1 MRMMNVGAD
10 SSTSFPKLSL
20 SLASTHEDV
29 REVQRL
35 RYKVFVEAMGLE
47 TLKNHEGIE
56 RDEFDDVCD
65 HLIVRDTRTLEVVG
79 TYRVLSPRV
88 LSQTGGFYSEQEFD
102 LARLTNLRPR
112 IMEAGRAC
120 IHPDYRSGGVIMMLW
135 AGLAACMQRE
145 QAEYLIDKLGNVFDG
160 IISGVTDWGIYVE
173 LVESKCE
180 GMIRFQSIGKVKV
193 DLEHYTVTDEMGN
206 KIRLGDPIKI
216 VVKSVDL
223 EKKQVDFTIF

>member
-102 LARLTNLRPR
+102 RLHSHTRKN
-112 IMEAGRAC
+112 A
-120 IHPDYRSGGVIMMLW
+120 
-135 AGLAACMQRE
+135 
-145 QAEYLIDKLGNVFDG
+145 
-160 IISGVTDWGIYVE
+160 
-173 LVESKCE
+173 
-180 GMIRFQSIGKVKV
+180 QSI
-193 DLEHYTVTDEMGN
+193 E
-206 KIRLGDPIKI
+206 
-216 VVKSVDL
+216 
-223 EKKQVDFTIF
+223 

>member
-145 QAEYLIDKLGNVFDG
+145 QAEYLIGCASVSLADGGHTINALYRKLAADHLSPPEYRVIHVCPSLCMMIPYLKTSRYPHSLKAICAAVLGFVVSQRG
-160 IISGVTDWGIYVE
+160 ILIFIARIY
-173 LVESKCE
+173 S
-180 GMIRFQSIGKVKV
+180 
-193 DLEHYTVTDEMGN
+193 
-206 KIRLGDPIKI
+206 
-216 VVKSVDL
+216 
-223 EKKQVDFTIF
+223 

>member
-1 MRMMNVGAD
+1 M
-10 SSTSFPKLSL
+10 
-20 SLASTHEDV
+20 
-29 REVQRL
+29 
-35 RYKVFVEAMGLE
+35 
-47 TLKNHEGIE
+47 
-56 RDEFDDVCD
+56 
-65 HLIVRDTRTLEVVG
+65 
-79 TYRVLSPRV
+79 
-88 LSQTGGFYSEQEFD
+88 
-102 LARLTNLRPR
+102 
-112 IMEAGRAC
+112 
-120 IHPDYRSGGVIMMLW
+120 
-135 AGLAACMQRE
+135 
-145 QAEYLIDKLGNVFDG
+145 GNVFDG